1 MAKQKADF
9 KDILTAYSANNSVEF
24 VKMDVDCL
32 NDLWGGGM
40 NPGSMYSLWAEPGG
54 GKTTICKSMYE
65 VLLEEG
71 T

>member
-32 NDLWGGGM
+32 NDLWGGG
-40 NPGSMYSLWAEPGG
+40 NEPRLHVFVMGRARRR
-54 GKTTICKSMYE
+54 KDNNFKSMYE